1 MIAGHHYY
9 RINEKGKD
17 SLSKEGA
24 LNLCSLFKVW
34 PQADEPHETYHEDG
48 HYTVRARVHLLSL
61 RSGQIVATG
70 DGSCSTRESKYSYR
84 WEWSSRVPSYLDK
97 EKLPTRKVGQN
108 QTTQYRVDNED
119 LADQYNTVLKMAVKR
134 ATVAAVCNMPLV
146 SELFTQDLE
155 DQIDD
160 HTQNV
165 TRGRDQAP
173 EAKQGNGKQS
183 QGANSKPETP
193 LDKLKGEINASV
205 NTLFTMG
212 HAAFIGDQKEIGTR
226 ILEHVRSVSLD
237 RDWPYQKINKLS
249 DLSEEH
255 LGVYAGI
262 LEGEIAALKEE
273 RANAEDPLP

>member
-1 MIAGHHYY
+1 
-9 RINEKGKD
+9 
-17 SLSKEGA
+17 
-24 LNLCSLFKVW
+24 
-34 PQADEPHETYHEDG
+34 
-48 HYTVRARVHLLSL
+48 
-61 RSGQIVATG
+61 
-70 DGSCSTRESKYSYR
+70 
-84 WEWSSRVPSYLDK
+84 
-97 EKLPTRKVGQN
+97 
-108 QTTQYRVDNED
+108 
-119 LADQYNTVLKMAVKR
+119 
-134 ATVAAVCNMPLV
+134 
-146 SELFTQDLE
+146 
-155 DQIDD
+155 
-160 HTQNV
+160 
-165 TRGRDQAP
+165 
-173 EAKQGNGKQS
+173 
-183 QGANSKPETP
+183 TP